1 MNQQQRTDRQ
11 QVQQQRQTQGDQIQ
25 YQVGPQY
32 YPPPHLYMQ
41 PILVPRFH
49 KTMSVDGWTKAV
61 SAWSNS
67 HSHIPETMRLT
78 LIMESL
84 KANEERKGVGR
95 WIVSTV
101 DEGDFNTENQGAL
114 EEFIEKFKKKFEV
127 PCWRKCV
134 EIWEQVLAFQKHGDE
149 GPKKYLE
156 RWSELEAKIRNSGE
170 TISQMFLA
178 VHFIEI
184 AGLQDTTKQ
193 SILTMV
199 KLEETRTVL
208 TQIKKAFE
216 IQVANFDKENEAN
229 ISFWGRSS

>member
-32 YPPPHLYMQ
+32 YLPPHLYMQ

-78 LIMESL
+78 LIMETL

-95 WIVSTV
+95 LIVSTV

-114 EEFIEKFKKKFEV
+114 
-127 PCWRKCV
+127 
-134 EIWEQVLAFQKHGDE
+134 
-149 GPKKYLE
+149 
-156 RWSELEAKIRNSGE
+156 
-170 TISQMFLA
+170 
-178 VHFIEI
+178 
-184 AGLQDTTKQ
+184 
-193 SILTMV
+193 
-199 KLEETRTVL
+199 
-208 TQIKKAFE
+208 
-216 IQVANFDKENEAN
+216 
-229 ISFWGRSS
+229 

>member
-1 MNQQQRTDRQ
+1 
-11 QVQQQRQTQGDQIQ
+11 
-25 YQVGPQY
+25 
-32 YPPPHLYMQ
+32 MQ

-67 HSHIPETMRLT
+67 HSHIPETLRLT

-156 RWSELEAKIRNSGE
+156 RWLELEAKIRNSGE
-170 TISQMFLA
+170 TISPMF
-178 VHFIEI
+178 
-184 AGLQDTTKQ
+184 
-193 SILTMV
+193 
-199 KLEETRTVL
+199 
-208 TQIKKAFE
+208 
-216 IQVANFDKENEAN
+216 
-229 ISFWGRSS
+229 